1 MCYILLF
8 CCGGVSVLH
17 TNLRWPCANQEVQR
31 TNLAALIPDVNHD
44 CCSSLSAVLDTCK
57 LRHLLWEGGMEN
69 LNWVVSCLGLSKRMI
84 FQEDGLYHLR
94 LLWALLSLQPAWTA
108 GPMLLLVLFLQ
119 RVSLCQTLQDRK
131 CCNIC

>member
-8 CCGGVSVLH
+8 CCGGVSVLR

-69 LNWVVSCLGLSKRMI
+69 LNGVVSCLGLSKRMI

-94 LLWALLSLQPAWTA
+94 LLWALLSLQPA
-108 GPMLLLVLFLQ
+108 
-119 RVSLCQTLQDRK
+119 
-131 CCNIC
+131 